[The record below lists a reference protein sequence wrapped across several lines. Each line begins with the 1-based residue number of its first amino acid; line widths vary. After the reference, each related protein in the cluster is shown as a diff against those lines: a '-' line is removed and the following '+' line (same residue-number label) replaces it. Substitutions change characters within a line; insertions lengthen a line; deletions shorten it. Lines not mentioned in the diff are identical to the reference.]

1 MPDVKEQ
8 LGNKVDV
15 SGTVVEISGDGMAEM
30 MWRNVR
36 DLLILPFLNIELLTF
51 DLSIKNRSVTKNE
64 VVKKATQALKH
75 HKIGVKCSTLIP
87 DDSLAH

>member
-1 MPDVKEQ
+1 MRMLNVPDVKEQ
-8 LGNKVDV
+8 SGNKVDV
-15 SGTVVEISGDGMAEM
+15 NGTVVEISGDGMAEM

-64 VVKKATQALKH
+64 VVKKAA
-75 HKIGVKCSTLIP
+75 
-87 DDSLAH
+87 